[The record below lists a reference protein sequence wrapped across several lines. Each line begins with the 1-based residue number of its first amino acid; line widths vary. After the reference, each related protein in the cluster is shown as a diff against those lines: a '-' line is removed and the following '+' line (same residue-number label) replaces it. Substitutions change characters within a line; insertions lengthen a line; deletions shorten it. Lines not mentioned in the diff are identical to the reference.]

1 MPGIMG
7 KDMFIKAKVLSELEN
22 KHASR
27 VKMYIY
33 HPKSQ
38 VRHIQNE

>member
-1 MPGIMG
+1 MPGLMG

-22 KHASR
+22 KHGSR

-33 HPKSQ
+33 HHKSQ

>member
-22 KHASR
+22 KHGPQ

-33 HPKSQ
+33 HHKESG
-38 VRHIQNE
+38 